1 MILRGEQGRGPLLD
15 PSKHQVLIVDDN
27 ASVRDSLA
35 LFLKISG
42 YEVST
47 AANGLEALALL
58 KRGIPSVL
66 LSDLYMPEMSGFELL
81 AIVRQRFPKL
91 PLVAMSAAHETRD
104 AIPGGVT
111 ADAFYAKGHGN
122 LRFLLRVLSVMTG
135 FPAANAADD
144 PARSRPFN

>member
-1 MILRGEQGRGPLLD
+1 MLD
-15 PSKHQVLIVDDN
+15 PLRHQVLIVDDD
-27 ASVRDSLA
+27 ASVRNSLA
-35 LFLKISG
+35 LFLKVSG

-47 AANGLEALALL
+47 ATNGLEALALL
-58 KRGIPSVL
+58 KRGIPAVL

-81 AIVRQRFPKL
+81 TIVRQQFPKL
-91 PLVAMSAAHETRD
+91 PLVAMSAGHETRD

-135 FPAANAADD
+135 VPAAHAADD
-144 PARSRPFN
+144 PARSKPPIN

>member
-1 MILRGEQGRGPLLD
+1 MFD
-15 PSKHQVLIVDDN
+15 PSRNHVLIVDDS

-35 LFLKISG
+35 LFLKVSG

-47 AANGLEALALL
+47 AANGLEALALM
-58 KRGIPSVL
+58 KREIPAVL

-81 AIVRQRFPKL
+81 AIVRQQFPKL
-91 PLVAMSAAHETRD
+91 PIVAMSAAHETRD

-135 FPAANAADD
+135 FRAAPAADD
-144 PARSRPFN
+144 PARSKPFIN